1 MIPQHFITDLLNR
14 VDIVD
19 VVGRYVQLRKG
30 GANLLG
36 LCPFH
41 GEKSPS
47 FTVSPT
53 KQFYHCFGCGA
64 HGTAI
69 NFLMEFSGLSFPEAV
84 RDLAQGA
91 GMTVPQEDDGVSPQ
105 MAAQRKAETVALTD
119 VLAKAAAYYK
129 QQLRGSPRAIDYLK
143 RRGLTGEIAARF
155 GLGYAPDRWD
165 ALKGAFADYDQPEL
179 VSAGLVIHKPDEDK
193 RYDRFRDR
201 IMFPIRNARG
211 DCIGFGG
218 RIIDAGEPKYL
229 NSPETPVF
237 QKGSELYGLFEARQ
251 AIRERGY
258 VLVVEGYMDVVALA
272 QQGLGNAVATLGTA
286 CTATHVHKL
295 LRQSDHVVFSF
306 DGDAAGRKAAWRAL
320 EASLPHA
327 ADDKL
332 LSFLFLPP
340 EHDPDTYVR
349 EFGADAFEREVS
361 AAMPLSAFLVR
372 HLAEQTDVETAEG
385 RAKLQHEAVPLLK
398 LLPEGALRLQIIA
411 AIAAAIQAEPQ
422 AVAAAA
428 GVRMR
433 RPADIDRGRAARSH
447 AAPRAQVAELE
458 HRLARH
464 LLAEPELYCHLGE
477 ADQALLHEANPQL
490 AVLTEAIAALYA
502 GGSESPTYAEL
513 FPVLDAAE
521 DAEYFRRLAA
531 DIASGDRPVGT
542 VALTGIEEIAC
553 ELRAGLLQL
562 RIRRIRAEQDRL
574 AAGSMTPEE
583 LERYRTLAAERAA
596 LEQSAAPS

>member
-251 AIRERGY
+251 AI
-258 VLVVEGYMDVVALA
+258 D
-272 QQGLGNAVATLGTA
+272 
-286 CTATHVHKL
+286 
-295 LRQSDHVVFSF
+295 
-306 DGDAAGRKAAWRAL
+306 RKSTRLNSSHEWISRMP
-320 EASLPHA
+320 S
-327 ADDKL
+327 
-332 LSFLFLPP
+332 
-340 EHDPDTYVR
+340 
-349 EFGADAFEREVS
+349 S
-361 AAMPLSAFLVR
+361 A
-372 HLAEQTDVETAEG
+372 
-385 RAKLQHEAVPLLK
+385 
-398 LLPEGALRLQIIA
+398 
-411 AIAAAIQAEPQ
+411 
-422 AVAAAA
+422 
-428 GVRMR
+428 
-433 RPADIDRGRAARSH
+433 
-447 AAPRAQVAELE
+447 
-458 HRLARH
+458 
-464 LLAEPELYCHLGE
+464 
-477 ADQALLHEANPQL
+477 
-490 AVLTEAIAALYA
+490 
-502 GGSESPTYAEL
+502 
-513 FPVLDAAE
+513 
-521 DAEYFRRLAA
+521 
-531 DIASGDRPVGT
+531 
-542 VALTGIEEIAC
+542 
-553 ELRAGLLQL
+553 
-562 RIRRIRAEQDRL
+562 
-574 AAGSMTPEE
+574 
-583 LERYRTLAAERAA
+583 
-596 LEQSAAPS
+596 